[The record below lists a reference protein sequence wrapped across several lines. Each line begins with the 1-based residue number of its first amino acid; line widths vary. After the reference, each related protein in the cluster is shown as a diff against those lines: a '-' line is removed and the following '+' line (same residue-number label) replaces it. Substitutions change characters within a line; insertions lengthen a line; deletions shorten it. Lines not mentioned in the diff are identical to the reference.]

1 MDATDIPLGR
11 LAETYIRIRAAKQ
24 KLQDEFDKK
33 SEALEEQM
41 ALVSGAMKD
50 ILLAQKATSMKT
62 DAGTVVLGKQ
72 TRRYPT
78 NWEAFNKFVIDHE
91 ALFLFEK
98 RIHQGNME
106 QFIQDNPDDIPPGL
120 NTDTKYV
127 ISVRKS

>member
-11 LAETYIRIRAAKQ
+11 LAETYVRIRTAKQ

>member
-1 MDATDIPLGR
+1 MDISDIPLGK
-11 LAETYIRIRAAKQ
+11 LSATYIKIRTAKQ
-24 KLQDEFDKK
+24 QLQDEYDTKI
-33 SEALEEQM
+33 EALAEQM
-41 ALVSGAMKD
+41 ALVSNAMKD

-62 DAGTVVLGKQ
+62 EAGTVILSTQ

-78 NWEAFNKFVIDHE
+78 DWDEFNKFVLQHE

-106 QFIQDNPDDIPPGL
+106 KFLQDNPDDPPPGL
-120 NTDTKYV
+120 NSDTNYV